1 MFNLQK
7 QSYRSCILRWKICVN
22 KGKLMFII
30 AKMSFLSEIAKITD
44 ILFLSSAT
52 AVTRDKLV
60 KIGITDVINCTLD
73 VPELQEPGI
82 VTTRIMIDDTP
93 QAQLEKHFDK
103 VADEINSKESAGG
116 KVLVHCL
123 AGMSR
128 SATLCIAYLMKYKE
142 MTLIDAHDLVKRKR
156 PIIRPNTGF
165 WKQLIE
171 YEKRLFGCN
180 TVKMVPSAIG
190 FIPDI
195 YKEETKNMI

>member
-1 MFNLQK
+1 
-7 QSYRSCILRWKICVN
+7 
-22 KGKLMFII
+22 MFII

-93 QAQLEKHFDK
+93 QAQLKKHFDK

-123 AGMSR
+123 AGISR